1 MLVGLSAKN
10 GILIVEFANQ
20 LRDQGYGFRDALI
33 EAADVRLRPII
44 MTGITTAAGSIPLLI
59 SFGAGTETRL
69 VIGIVILFGVIA
81 GTFFTLFVVPVAYD
95 LLGRYSGS
103 PLAVTRQLENELENS
118 NDTENRRPN

>member
-20 LRDQGYGFRDALI
+20 LRDQGMAFRDALI

-59 SFGAGTETRL
+59 SSGAGTETRF

-95 LLGRYSGS
+95 LLGKYSSS
-103 PLAVTRQLENELENS
+103 PLAVTHQLEKELKNTPD
-118 NDTENRRPN
+118 NK